1 MNIKID
7 VVSDVACPWCYVGMK
22 RLQKALDLVPE
33 IDAEVSWQPFQL
45 DPSVPAEGRDLKEY
59 YAAKF
64 GGEEQAYRVFENM
77 ENVGRG
83 EGINYDF
90 RKMTRTMNTLPLH
103 VLMLQADAEG
113 FKTAL
118 KARFFKAYFEDAT
131 DLSSK
136 ENLVNIMEEFG
147 WAVEKTNALLS
158 DAQLKEQV
166 KEKITYF
173 QSRGVSAVPF
183 FIFNDKYGVSGAQSP
198 EVLAGMLTQIN
209 SEMAAEIKTGSGDS
223 CDIETGNCD

>member
-1 MNIKID
+1 MKIKID

-33 IDAEVSWQPFQL
+33 IQAEVSWQPFQL
-45 DPSVPAEGRDLKEY
+45 DPSVPAEGRELKDY

-77 ENVGRG
+77 EYVGRG

-90 RKMTRTMNTLPLH
+90 RKMSRTMNTLPLH

-113 FKTAL
+113 FKTVL

-131 DLSSK
+131 DLSSQ
-136 ENLVNIMEEFG
+136 ENLVLIMEEFG
-147 WAVEKTNALLS
+147 WPSEKTTALLG
-158 DAQLKEQV
+158 DNQLRARV
-166 KEKITYF
+166 KEKIAYF
-173 QSRGVSAVPF
+173 QSRGVTAVPF

-209 SEMAAEIKTGSGDS
+209 SEMAAEVTTETGDS
-223 CDIETGNCD
+223 CDLESGNCD